1 MATNDKKLSNL
12 VSRQLPEFVQSQ
24 SPALLEFV
32 EKYYT
37 LLESA
42 QLTITNQGDI
52 DNILLETEVTS
63 FLQLNATAEFGN
75 DNGDYLVDE
84 QSGIGEFQKGE
95 TVTGQ
100 TSGQTA
106 TILAEDADNG
116 KLYISSNSKFI
127 TGEEIVGSSSNA
139 TAIISKYRANPVE
152 NFTNLLKYID
162 IDDSIDDF
170 FIQFRNKFLDTIPN
184 DLDPSLDKEAFTKR
198 VIDLYNSKGSK
209 KAHEVFFRAL
219 FNETPE
225 IYYPNRDMLRV
236 SDGKFSTDTILK
248 VTLKT
253 PSDGNVANLVGQT
266 ITQQTV
272 VGNTVI
278 KEATA
283 VVDQVTLQ
291 TVDNG
296 VVVATLFINSGSI
309 NGTFISST
317 GDNFQLEDG
326 VAGDILLL
334 ETGDEIDQE
343 EEVLLTG
350 VDNTDPDIIITCA
363 IHKVIDDI
371 TINSIGNYY
380 SLDEV
385 IEVDNSTS
393 IGTNGSVTVGSL
405 RQSSIDEIK
414 VETGGSG
421 YEIGDT
427 IVVDNTNT
435 GGSALAAKVRV
446 VNGGFTLET
455 SDDSDR
461 LINEEGDIII
471 MEDATNSS
479 LDDITDILI
488 TNKGAGYFTVPNL
501 TITSTSGSS
510 ASLYAIAR
518 NAGGLLNVNLLNRGF
533 RYDTAPLIK
542 PRLHMQIENLSSS
555 FTVGETITMN
565 AVYDLNLEIGST
577 RDDRVVLEPNR
588 PSEILLESDDGG
600 IQLEDESGLFIA
612 QNYEGGVSKKSI
624 LGTSPI
630 EFLKSENDEYL
641 IAETLVQDDTPFDII
656 AEDNDTMI
664 TETLSTATATVVSYD
679 GDKNILTLSNV
690 DGTFLVG
697 QTITGNTSGETATVV
712 LANQAD
718 VTSTVGTTVTGF
730 GEYINVDGHVSELTK
745 KIQDSFYYQ
754 DYSYVIKVGEAIT
767 SWRDDLKR
775 SIHPAGF
782 NVFGEVSIRTSVSA
796 EIKKGFT
803 LLNGFGEG
811 DFVSLLEV
819 IFGEKIGRR
828 LGTTSDGTSV
838 RANANRGIELA
849 DSFTSNTRDVT
860 LNTQKTIKFPSLP
873 TETIRG
879 VTVRTGLAY
888 SGPRIG
894 TLQNVLY
901 KTRTFSHPLYDQSSD
916 DTDTGITIG
925 SLNKIVL
932 TGTRNTSLN
941 GQAVRL
947 GEFVSNPKMKT
958 NFAIPAEVTTSS

>member
-1 MATNDKKLSNL
+1 MAKYNDKIQSY
-12 VSRQLPEFVQSQ
+12 VSQQLPDFVLSRHPQ
-24 SPALLEFV
+24 LLEFV
-32 EKYYT
+32 KQYYT

-42 QLTITNQGDI
+42 QITITNQGDI

-63 FLQLNATAEFGN
+63 FLQLNATDEFGN

-84 QSGIGEFQKGE
+84 QSGIGEFQNGE
-95 TVTGQ
+95 VITGQ

-106 TILAEDADNG
+106 TILVENADGG
-116 KLYISSNSKFI
+116 KLYVTANTKFI
-127 TGEEIVGSSSNA
+127 IGEEIVGSTSNA
-139 TAIISKYRANPVE
+139 TAIISSYKANPVE
-152 NFTNLLKYID
+152 NINQLLQYLD
-162 IDDSIDDF
+162 VDETLDEF
-170 FIQFRNKFLDTIPN
+170 FIQFRNAFLDTIPN
-184 DLDPSLDKEAFTKR
+184 DLDVSLDKRKFTKR
-198 VIDLYNSKGSK
+198 VIDLYRAKGTK
-209 KAHEVFFRAL
+209 KAHEIFFRAL
-219 FNETPE
+219 FDETPE
-225 IYYPNRDMLRV
+225 LYYPNRDMLRV
-236 SDGKFSTDTILK
+236 SDGKWSVDTILK
-248 VTLKT
+248 VTLIS
-253 PSDGNVANLVGQT
+253 PSGGDTGNLVGQT
-266 ITQQTV
+266 ITQKTV

-278 KEATA
+278 QEASA
-283 VVDQVTLQ
+283 VVDLVTKQ
-291 TVDNG
+291 TVNNQE
-296 VVVATLFINSGSI
+296 VSTLFINSGNI
-309 NGTFISST
+309 TGTFLSST
-317 GDNFQLEDG
+317 GDNFDLEDDSG
-326 VAGDILLL
+326 ILLL

-343 EEVLLTG
+343 AQVLLTG
-350 VDNTDPDIIITCA
+350 VDNTDPDVIITCA
-363 IHKVIDDI
+363 IDKVIDNI
-371 TINSIGNYY
+371 TVTQSGSYY
-380 SLDEV
+380 TVNEA

-393 IGTNGSVTVGSL
+393 IGSNASITVRNVQG
-405 RQSSIDEIK
+405 SSIDDIK
-414 VETGGSG
+414 IESGGSG
-421 YEIGDT
+421 YEIGDD
-427 IVVDNTNT
+427 IVVDNTNSSGT
-435 GGSALAAKVRV
+435 GLDAEVRV

-471 MEDATNSS
+471 MEDQTNGG
-479 LDDITDILI
+479 LGDITDIKI
-488 TNKGAGYFTVPNL
+488 TNAGQGYTTVPTL
-501 TITSTSGSS
+501 TVSSTSGTS
-510 ASLYAIAR
+510 AELFATSA
-518 NAGGLLNVNLLNRGF
+518 NAGRMLDVNILDHGF
-533 RYDTAPLIK
+533 RYETAPILT
-542 PRLHMQIENLSSS
+542 PQLHMQIENLSAS

-565 AVYDLNLEIGST
+565 AVYDLNLEQFDT
-577 RDDRVVLEPNR
+577 REDRVVLEPNR

-600 IQLEDESGLFIA
+600 IQLEDESGLFIMQDSERA
-612 QNYEGGVSKKSI
+612 VSKKNI
-624 LGTSPI
+624 LNNSPI

-641 IAETLVQDDTPFDII
+641 IAETLVQDTTPYDII
-656 AEDNDTMI
+656 AEDDDTLI

-679 GDKNILTLSNV
+679 GDRNILVVSNV
-690 DGTFLVG
+690 NGTFLTG
-697 QTITGNTSGETATVV
+697 QTITGNTSGETATVL
-712 LANQAD
+712 LANQAEL
-718 VTSTVGTTVTGF
+718 TATVGTTVTSS
-730 GEYINVDGHVSELTK
+730 GEFVNVDGHVSELTK

-796 EIKKGFT
+796 QIKKGYT

-828 LGTTSDGTSV
+828 LGTTTDGTSV

-941 GQAVRL
+941 GQAVQL

>member
-63 FLQLNATAEFGN
+63 FLQLNATDEFGN

-236 SDGKFSTDTILK
+236 SDGKWSVDTILK
-248 VTLKT
+248 VTLIS
-253 PSDGNVANLVGQT
+253 PSNGDTGNLVGQT

-278 KEATA
+278 QEATA
-283 VVDQVTLQ
+283 VVDLVTKQ
-291 TVDNG
+291 TVNNQE
-296 VVVATLFINSGSI
+296 VSTLFINSGNI
-309 NGTFISST
+309 TGTFLSST
-317 GDNFQLEDG
+317 GDNFDLEDDSG
-326 VAGDILLL
+326 ILLL

-343 EEVLLTG
+343 AQVLLTG
-350 VDNTDPDIIITCA
+350 VDNTDPDVIITCA
-363 IHKVIDDI
+363 IDKVLDNV
-371 TINSIGNYY
+371 TVTNSGSYY
-380 SLDEV
+380 TTNEV
-385 IEVDNSTS
+385 ITVDNSTS
-393 IGTNGSVTVGSL
+393 VGTNASITVRDVQGST
-405 RQSSIDEIK
+405 IDSIK

-421 YEIGDT
+421 YVIGDNV
-427 IVVDNTNT
+427 VVDNTSAGGT
-435 GGSALAAKVRV
+435 GLDAEVRV

-471 MEDATNSS
+471 MEDQTNSG
-479 LDDITDILI
+479 LGDITDILI
-488 TNKGAGYFTVPNL
+488 TNKGQGYTTVPTL
-501 TITSTSGSS
+501 TVSSTAGTSAELFAVSN
-510 ASLYAIAR
+510 
-518 NAGGLLNVNLLNRGF
+518 NAGRMLDVNILDHGF
-533 RYDTAPLIK
+533 RYETAPILTPK
-542 PRLHMQIENLSSS
+542 LHMQIENLSSS

-664 TETLSTATATVVSYD
+664 TETLSTATAVVESYD
-679 GDKNILTLSNV
+679 GDRNILTLTSV

-712 LANQAD
+712 LANQASL
-718 VTSTVGTTVTGF
+718 TSTVGTTVTSS
-730 GEYINVDGHVSELTK
+730 GEFVNVDGHVSELTK
-745 KIQDSFYYQ
+745 KIQDSLYYQ
-754 DYSYVIKVGEAIT
+754 DYAYVIKVGEAIT

>member
-63 FLQLNATAEFGN
+63 FLQLNATDEFGN

-184 DLDPSLDKEAFTKR
+184 DLDPNLDKEAFTKR

-236 SDGKFSTDTILK
+236 SDGKWSVDTILK
-248 VTLKT
+248 VTLIS
-253 PSDGNVANLVGQT
+253 PSNGDTGNLVGQT

-278 KEATA
+278 QEATA
-283 VVDQVTLQ
+283 VVDLVTKQ
-291 TVDNG
+291 TVNNQE
-296 VVVATLFINSGSI
+296 VSTLFINSGNI
-309 NGTFISST
+309 TGTFLSST
-317 GDNFQLEDG
+317 GDNFDLEDDSG
-326 VAGDILLL
+326 ILLL

-343 EEVLLTG
+343 AQVLLTG
-350 VDNTDPDIIITCA
+350 VDNTDPDVIITCA
-363 IHKVIDDI
+363 IDKVLDNV
-371 TINSIGNYY
+371 TVTESGSYY
-380 SLDEV
+380 TTNEV
-385 IEVDNSTS
+385 ITVDNSTS
-393 IGTNGSVTVGSL
+393 VGTNASITVRDVQGST
-405 RQSSIDEIK
+405 IDSIK

-421 YEIGDT
+421 YVIGDNV
-427 IVVDNTNT
+427 VVDNTSAGGT
-435 GGSALAAKVRV
+435 GLDAEVRV

-471 MEDATNSS
+471 MEDQTNSG
-479 LDDITDILI
+479 LGDITDILI
-488 TNKGAGYFTVPNL
+488 TNKGQGYTTVPTL
-501 TITSTSGSS
+501 TVSSTAGTSAELFAVSN
-510 ASLYAIAR
+510 
-518 NAGGLLNVNLLNRGF
+518 NAGRMLDVNILDHGF
-533 RYDTAPLIK
+533 RYETAPILTPK
-542 PRLHMQIENLSSS
+542 LHMQIENLSAS

-664 TETLSTATATVVSYD
+664 TETLSTATAVVESYD
-679 GDKNILTLSNV
+679 GDRNILTLTSV

-712 LANQAD
+712 LANQASL
-718 VTSTVGTTVTGF
+718 TSTVGTTVTSS
-730 GEYINVDGHVSELTK
+730 GEFVNVDGHVSELTK
-745 KIQDSFYYQ
+745 KIQDSLYYQ
-754 DYSYVIKVGEAIT
+754 DYAYVIKVGEAIT

>member
-63 FLQLNATAEFGN
+63 FLQLNATDEFGN

-184 DLDPSLDKEAFTKR
+184 DLDPNLDKEAFTKR

-236 SDGKFSTDTILK
+236 SDGKWSVDTILK
-248 VTLKT
+248 VTLIS
-253 PSDGNVANLVGQT
+253 PSNGDTGNLVGQT

-278 KEATA
+278 QEATA
-283 VVDQVTLQ
+283 VVDLVTKQ
-291 TVDNG
+291 TVNNQE
-296 VVVATLFINSGSI
+296 VSTLFINSGNI
-309 NGTFISST
+309 TGTFLSST
-317 GDNFQLEDG
+317 GDNFDLEDDSG
-326 VAGDILLL
+326 ILLL

-343 EEVLLTG
+343 AQVLLTG
-350 VDNTDPDIIITCA
+350 VDNTDPDVIITCA
-363 IHKVIDDI
+363 IDKVLDNV
-371 TINSIGNYY
+371 TVTESGSYY
-380 SLDEV
+380 TTNEV
-385 IEVDNSTS
+385 ITVDNSTS
-393 IGTNGSVTVGSL
+393 VGTNASITVRDVQGST
-405 RQSSIDEIK
+405 IDSIK

-421 YEIGDT
+421 YVIGDNV
-427 IVVDNTNT
+427 VVDNTSAGGT
-435 GGSALAAKVRV
+435 GLDAEVRV

-471 MEDATNSS
+471 MEDQTNSG
-479 LDDITDILI
+479 LGDITDILI
-488 TNKGAGYFTVPNL
+488 TNKGQGYTTVPTL
-501 TITSTSGSS
+501 TVSSTAGTSAELFAVSN
-510 ASLYAIAR
+510 
-518 NAGGLLNVNLLNRGF
+518 NAGRMLDVNILDHGF
-533 RYDTAPLIK
+533 RYETAPILTPK
-542 PRLHMQIENLSSS
+542 LHMQIENLSSS

-612 QNYEGGVSKKSI
+612 QNYEGGVSKESI

-664 TETLSTATATVVSYD
+664 TETLSTATAVVESYD
-679 GDKNILTLSNV
+679 GDRNILTLTSV

-712 LANQAD
+712 LANQASL
-718 VTSTVGTTVTGF
+718 TSTVGTTVTSS
-730 GEYINVDGHVSELTK
+730 GEFVNVDGHVSELTK
-745 KIQDSFYYQ
+745 KIQDSLYYQ
-754 DYSYVIKVGEAIT
+754 DYAYVIKVGEAIT

-796 EIKKGFT
+796 QIKKGFT

-828 LGTTSDGTSV
+828 LGTTTDGTSV

>member
-42 QLTITNQGDI
+42 QLTISNVGDI

-63 FLQLNATAEFGN
+63 FLQLNATDEFGN
-75 DNGDYLVDE
+75 DNGDYITDE
-84 QSGIGEFQKGE
+84 QSGKGEFQKGE
-95 TVTGQ
+95 IITGQ

-106 TILAEDADNG
+106 TILTEDADNG

-127 TGEEIVGSSSNA
+127 TGEEIIGSSSNA
-139 TAIISKYRANPVE
+139 TAIITKYRANPVE

-162 IDDSIDDF
+162 VDDSIDDF

-184 DLDPSLDKEAFTKR
+184 NLDAGLDKEAFTKR
-198 VIDLYNSKGSK
+198 VIDLYNRKGSK

-225 IYYPNRDMLRV
+225 LYYPNRDMLRV
-236 SDGKFSTDTILK
+236 SDGKWSVDTILK
-248 VTLKT
+248 VTLIS
-253 PSDGNVANLVGQT
+253 PSNGDTGNLVGQT

-278 KEATA
+278 QEATA
-283 VVDQVTLQ
+283 VVDLVTKQ
-291 TVDNG
+291 TVSG
-296 VVVATLFINSGSI
+296 QEVSTLFINSGNI
-309 NGTFISST
+309 TGTFLSST
-317 GDNFQLEDG
+317 GDNFDLEDDSG
-326 VAGDILLL
+326 ILLL
-334 ETGDEIDQE
+334 ETGDEVDQE
-343 EEVLLTG
+343 EQVLLTG
-350 VDNTDPDIIITCA
+350 VDNTDPDVIITCA
-363 IHKVIDDI
+363 IDKVIDNI
-371 TINSIGNYY
+371 TVTESGNYY
-380 SLDEV
+380 TTNEV
-385 IEVDNSTS
+385 ITVDNSTS
-393 IGTNGSVTVGSL
+393 IGTDGSVTVRNVQGA
-405 RQSSIDEIK
+405 SIDSIK
-414 VETGGSG
+414 VENGGSG

-427 IVVDNTNT
+427 VVVDNTNAGGT
-435 GGSALAAKVRV
+435 GLTAKVRII
-446 VNGGFTLET
+446 NGGFTLET
-455 SDDSDR
+455 SDDSDQ
-461 LINEEGDIII
+461 LLNEDGDIII
-471 MEDATNSS
+471 MEDATNSN
-479 LDDITDILI
+479 LGDITDILI
-488 TNKGAGYFTVPNL
+488 TDDGQGYTTVPTL
-501 TITSTSGSS
+501 TVSSTSGTS
-510 ASLYAIAR
+510 ASLFAISS
-518 NAGGLLNVNLLNRGF
+518 NAGRMLDVNILDHGF
-533 RYDTAPLIK
+533 RYETAPLLDAK
-542 PRLHMQIENLSSS
+542 LHMQIENLSAT
-555 FTVGETITMN
+555 FTVGETVTMN
-565 AVYDLNLEIGST
+565 TVYDLNLEQFDT

-588 PSEILLESDDGG
+588 PSELLLESDDGG
-600 IQLEDESGLFIA
+600 IQLEDESGSFIMQDSERA
-612 QNYEGGVSKKSI
+612 VQKKSI
-624 LGTSPI
+624 LNNSPI
-630 EFLKSENDEYL
+630 EFLKTEDGDYL
-641 IAETLVQDDTPFDII
+641 IAETLVQDSTPYDII
-656 AEDNDTMI
+656 AEDDDTLI
-664 TETLSTATATVVSYD
+664 TETLSTATAVVESYD
-679 GDKNILTLSNV
+679 GDRNILVLTNV

-712 LANQAD
+712 LANQAEL
-718 VTSTVGTTVTGF
+718 TATVGTTVTSS
-730 GEYINVDGHVSELTK
+730 GEFVNVDGHVSELTK
-745 KIQDSFYYQ
+745 KIQDSLYYQ

-803 LLNGFGEG
+803 LLNGFEEG
-811 DFVSLLEV
+811 DLVSLLEI

-828 LGTTSDGTSV
+828 LGTTTDGTSV

-849 DSFTSNTRDVT
+849 NSFTSNTRDVT
-860 LNTQKTIKFPSLP
+860 LSTERVISFPSLP

-894 TLQNVLY
+894 TLQNILY
-901 KTRTFSHPLYDQSSD
+901 KTQTFSHPLYDQTSD

-941 GQAVRL
+941 GQAVQL
-947 GEFVSNPKMKT
+947 GEFVNNPKMKT

>member
-42 QLTITNQGDI
+42 QLTISNVGDI

-63 FLQLNATAEFGN
+63 FLQLNATDEFGN
-75 DNGDYLVDE
+75 DNGDYITDE
-84 QSGIGEFQKGE
+84 QSGKGEFQKGE
-95 TVTGQ
+95 IITGQ

-106 TILAEDADNG
+106 TILTEDADNG

-139 TAIISKYRANPVE
+139 TAIITKYRANPVE

-162 IDDSIDDF
+162 VDDSIDDF

-184 DLDPSLDKEAFTKR
+184 NLDAGLDKEAFTKR
-198 VIDLYNSKGSK
+198 VIDLYNRKGSK

-225 IYYPNRDMLRV
+225 LYYPNRDMLRV
-236 SDGKFSTDTILK
+236 SDGKWSVDIILK
-248 VTLKT
+248 VTLKS
-253 PSDGNVANLVGQT
+253 PSNGNIANLVGQT

-278 KEATA
+278 QEATA
-283 VVDQVTLQ
+283 VVDQVTIQ
-291 TVDNG
+291 TVDNA
-296 VVVATLFINSGSI
+296 VQVATLFINAGSI
-309 NGTFISST
+309 NGTFLSST

-326 VAGDILLL
+326 VFGDILLL

-350 VDNTDPDIIITCA
+350 VDNTDPDVIITCA

-371 TINSIGNYY
+371 TINSIGSYY

-385 IEVDNSTS
+385 IEVDNTTS
-393 IGTNGSVTVGSL
+393 IGTNGSITVGSL

-414 VETGGSG
+414 VESGGSG
-421 YEIGDT
+421 YEIGDD
-427 IVVDNTNT
+427 IVVDNTDA
-435 GGSALAAKVRV
+435 GGSALDAEIRV
-446 VNGGFTLET
+446 VNGSFTLES

-461 LINEEGDIII
+461 LIKEDGDIII
-471 MEDATNSS
+471 MEDATNSN
-479 LDDITDILI
+479 LGDITDIKI
-488 TNKGAGYFTVPNL
+488 TNAGAGYFTVPNL
-501 TITSTSGSS
+501 SITSTSGSG
-510 ASLYAIAR
+510 ASLFAIAQ
-518 NAGGLLNVNLLNRGF
+518 NAGGLLAVNLLNRGF
-533 RYDTAPLIK
+533 RYETAPLIK
-542 PRLHMQIENLSSS
+542 PRLHMQIENLSST
-555 FTVGETITMN
+555 FTVGETVTMN
-565 AVYDLNLEIGST
+565 AVYDLNLESFDT
-577 RDDRVVLEPNR
+577 REDRVVLEPNR

-600 IQLEDESGLFIA
+600 IQLEDESGSFIMQDA
-612 QNYEGGVSKKSI
+612 ERAVQKKSI
-624 LGTSPI
+624 LNNSPI
-630 EFLKSENDEYL
+630 EFLKAEDGDYL
-641 IAETLVQDDTPFDII
+641 IAETLVQDSTPYDII
-656 AEDNDTMI
+656 AEDDDTLI
-664 TETLSTATATVVSYD
+664 TETLSTATAVVESYD
-679 GDKNILTLSNV
+679 GDRNILTLTNV

-697 QTITGNTSGETATVV
+697 QTITGNTSGETATVI
-712 LANQAD
+712 LANQAEL
-718 VTSTVGTTVTGF
+718 TATVGTTVTSS
-730 GEYINVDGHVSELTK
+730 GEFVNVDGHVSELTK
-745 KIQDSFYYQ
+745 KIQDSLYYQ

-803 LLNGFGEG
+803 LLNGFEEG
-811 DFVSLLEV
+811 DLVSLLEI

-828 LGTTSDGTSV
+828 LGTTTDGTSV

-860 LNTQKTIKFPSLP
+860 LSSPKIVKFPSLP

-901 KTRTFSHPLYDQSSD
+901 KRQTFSHPLYDQTSD

-941 GQAVRL
+941 GQAVQL

>member
-63 FLQLNATAEFGN
+63 FLQLNATDEFGN

-184 DLDPSLDKEAFTKR
+184 DLDPNLDKEAFTKR

-236 SDGKFSTDTILK
+236 SDGKWSVDTILK
-248 VTLKT
+248 VTLIS
-253 PSDGNVANLVGQT
+253 PSNGDTGNLVGQT

-278 KEATA
+278 QEATA
-283 VVDQVTLQ
+283 VVDLVTKQ
-291 TVDNG
+291 TVNNQE
-296 VVVATLFINSGSI
+296 VSTLFINSGNI
-309 NGTFISST
+309 TGTFLSST
-317 GDNFQLEDG
+317 GDNFDLEDDSG
-326 VAGDILLL
+326 ILLL

-343 EEVLLTG
+343 AQVLLTG
-350 VDNTDPDIIITCA
+350 VDNTDPDVIITCA
-363 IHKVIDDI
+363 IDKVLDNV
-371 TINSIGNYY
+371 TVTESGSYY
-380 SLDEV
+380 TTNEV
-385 IEVDNSTS
+385 ITVDNSTS
-393 IGTNGSVTVGSL
+393 VGTNASITVRDVQGST
-405 RQSSIDEIK
+405 IDSIK

-421 YEIGDT
+421 YVIGDNV
-427 IVVDNTNT
+427 VVDNTSAGGT
-435 GGSALAAKVRV
+435 GLDAEVRV

-471 MEDATNSS
+471 MEDQTNSG
-479 LDDITDILI
+479 LGDITDILI
-488 TNKGAGYFTVPNL
+488 TNKGQGYTTVPTL
-501 TITSTSGSS
+501 TVSSTAGTSAELFAVSN
-510 ASLYAIAR
+510 
-518 NAGGLLNVNLLNRGF
+518 NAGRMLDVNILDHGF
-533 RYDTAPLIK
+533 RYETAPILTPK
-542 PRLHMQIENLSSS
+542 LHMQIENLSSS

-612 QNYEGGVSKKSI
+612 QNYEGGVSKESI

-664 TETLSTATATVVSYD
+664 TETLSTATAVVESYD
-679 GDKNILTLSNV
+679 GDRNILTLTSV

-712 LANQAD
+712 LANQASL
-718 VTSTVGTTVTGF
+718 TSTVGTTVTSS
-730 GEYINVDGHVSELTK
+730 GEFVNVDGHVSELTK
-745 KIQDSFYYQ
+745 KIQDSLYYQ
-754 DYSYVIKVGEAIT
+754 DYAYVIKVGEAIT

-796 EIKKGFT
+796 QIKKGFT

>member
-63 FLQLNATAEFGN
+63 FLQLNATDEFGN

-184 DLDPSLDKEAFTKR
+184 DLDPNLDKEAFTKR

-236 SDGKFSTDTILK
+236 SDGKWSVDTILK
-248 VTLKT
+248 VTLIS
-253 PSDGNVANLVGQT
+253 PSNGDTGNLVGQT

-278 KEATA
+278 QEATA
-283 VVDQVTLQ
+283 VVDLVTKQ
-291 TVDNG
+291 TVNNQE
-296 VVVATLFINSGSI
+296 VSTLFINSGNI
-309 NGTFISST
+309 TGTFLSST
-317 GDNFQLEDG
+317 GDNFDLEDDSG
-326 VAGDILLL
+326 ILLL

-343 EEVLLTG
+343 AQVLLTG
-350 VDNTDPDIIITCA
+350 VDNTDPDVIITCA
-363 IHKVIDDI
+363 IDKVLDNV
-371 TINSIGNYY
+371 TVTESGSYY
-380 SLDEV
+380 TTNEV
-385 IEVDNSTS
+385 ITVDNSTS
-393 IGTNGSVTVGSL
+393 VGTNASITVRDVQGST
-405 RQSSIDEIK
+405 IDSIK

-421 YEIGDT
+421 YVIGDNV
-427 IVVDNTNT
+427 VVDNTSAGGT
-435 GGSALAAKVRV
+435 GLDAEVRV

-471 MEDATNSS
+471 MEDQTNSG
-479 LDDITDILI
+479 LGDITDILI
-488 TNKGAGYFTVPNL
+488 TNKGQGYTTVPTL
-501 TITSTSGSS
+501 TVSSTAGTSAELFAVSN
-510 ASLYAIAR
+510 
-518 NAGGLLNVNLLNRGF
+518 NAGRMLDVNILDHGF
-533 RYDTAPLIK
+533 RYETAPILTPK
-542 PRLHMQIENLSSS
+542 LHMQIENLSSS

-612 QNYEGGVSKKSI
+612 QNYEGGVSKESI

-664 TETLSTATATVVSYD
+664 TETLSTATAVVESYD
-679 GDKNILTLSNV
+679 GDRNILTLTSV

-697 QTITGNTSGETATVV
+697 QTITGNTSGQTATVV
-712 LANQAD
+712 LANQASL
-718 VTSTVGTTVTGF
+718 TSTVGTTVTSS
-730 GEYINVDGHVSELTK
+730 GEFVNVDGHVSELTK
-745 KIQDSFYYQ
+745 KIQDSLYYQ
-754 DYSYVIKVGEAIT
+754 DYAYVIKVGEAIT

-796 EIKKGFT
+796 QIKKGFT

-828 LGTTSDGTSV
+828 LGTTTDGTSV